1 MELFEFLTT
10 TTAGKCLFTMLVSMV
25 PIIELRGGLPFGVA
39 LGLPYHL
46 AFPAAVIGNLIP
58 APFIIVYIRRIF
70 KLMRR
75 YMPRL
80 NNLVDRLEKK
90 AHLKGKQMQKYQ
102 YLGLWLFVA
111 IPLPGTG
118 AWTGSLAAAF
128 LDMRLKKAMP
138 AVVLGV
144 LTAGCIML
152 ALPHVGINLFSRAPE
167 LVICGAIVG
176 AGLCARPPVPRRM
189 TDKRAGTEAG
199 PYGMTEPGTSR
210 VGAHFAHPRAAP

>member
-1 MELFEFLTT
+1 MELFEWLTD
-10 TTAGKCLFTMLVSMV
+10 TTAGKCLFTMLVSML

-58 APFIIVYIRRIF
+58 APFIIVYIRRVF
-70 KLMRR
+70 MLMRK

-80 NNLVDRLEKK
+80 NEMVDKLEKK
-90 AHLKGKQMQKYQ
+90 AHLKGEQVLKYEAI
-102 YLGLWLFVA
+102 GLWLFVA

-118 AWTGSLAAAF
+118 AWTGCLAAAF

-144 LTAGCIML
+144 LTAGTIMMTL
-152 ALPHVGINLFSRAPE
+152 THVGINLFS
-167 LVICGAIVG
+167 GAI
-176 AGLCARPPVPRRM
+176 
-189 TDKRAGTEAG
+189 
-199 PYGMTEPGTSR
+199 
-210 VGAHFAHPRAAP
+210 

>member
-1 MELFEFLTT
+1 MEIFQWLTDT
-10 TTAGKCLFTMLVSMV
+10 TFGKCIFTMLVSMV

-46 AFPAAVIGNLIP
+46 ALPAAIIGNIIP
-58 APFIIVYIRRIF
+58 APFIIVYIRKIF
-70 KLMRR
+70 FLMRK

-80 NNLVDRLEKK
+80 NGLVDKLEQK
-90 AHLKGKQMQKYQ
+90 AHLKGQAVQKYQ
-102 YLGLWLFVA
+102 YIGLWIFVA

-128 LDMRLKKAMP
+128 LDMRLRKAFP

-152 ALPHVGINLFSRAPE
+152 ALTHVGINLFSS
-167 LVICGAIVG
+167 VV
-176 AGLCARPPVPRRM
+176 
-189 TDKRAGTEAG
+189 
-199 PYGMTEPGTSR
+199 
-210 VGAHFAHPRAAP
+210 

>member
-1 MELFEFLTT
+1 MEIFDFLTDT
-10 TTAGKCLFTMLVSMV
+10 IPGKMVFTMLVSMI

-39 LGLPYHL
+39 LGLPYYL

-70 KLMRR
+70 ELMRK

-80 NNLVDRLEKK
+80 NGLVDKLEKK
-90 AHLKGKQMQKYQ
+90 AHLKGQKMQKYQ

-128 LDMRLKKAMP
+128 LDMRLKNALP

-152 ALPHVGINLFSRAPE
+152 GLTHVGVNLFS
-167 LVICGAIVG
+167 GAV
-176 AGLCARPPVPRRM
+176 
-189 TDKRAGTEAG
+189 
-199 PYGMTEPGTSR
+199 
-210 VGAHFAHPRAAP
+210 

>member
-1 MELFEFLTT
+1 MELYGFLTGT
-10 TTAGKCLFTMLVSMV
+10 TEGRCLFTMLVSMI

-70 KLMRR
+70 ELMRR
-75 YMPRL
+75 YLPWL
-80 NNLVDRLEKK
+80 NGVVDKLERK
-90 AHLKGKQMQKYQ
+90 AHLKGRKVQKYQ

-111 IPLPGTG
+111 VPLPGTG

-128 LDMRLKKAMP
+128 LGMRLKKAMP

-144 LTAGCIML
+144 LTAGCVML
-152 ALPHVGINLFSRAPE
+152 ALTHMGINLFS
-167 LVICGAIVG
+167 
-176 AGLCARPPVPRRM
+176 
-189 TDKRAGTEAG
+189 GT
-199 PYGMTEPGTSR
+199 
-210 VGAHFAHPRAAP
+210 V

>member
-80 NNLVDRLEKK
+80 NNLVDSLEKK

-152 ALPHVGINLFSRAPE
+152 TLTHVGINLFSSA
-167 LVICGAIVG
+167 L
-176 AGLCARPPVPRRM
+176 
-189 TDKRAGTEAG
+189 
-199 PYGMTEPGTSR
+199 
-210 VGAHFAHPRAAP
+210 